1 MAGEFLVVVGA
12 NLFMFR
18 FWWEERGREYPL
30 SFSSLFPSEP
40 PVRAAQFESLN
51 SFLGFRKHWDSQWE
65 RGCVQCDLPIC
76 FCLLELC
83 FLLWFLLREECSC
96 LLWQLVCNGLKCLG
110 RLFPLVGSL
119 IRWSDNQAR
128 ICSYLSLIL
137 SRTSVLFVAF
147 LNMELLLVRLWHR
160 KAWNIQTVCCG
171 TWLVGQLGGNIEVF
185 IRHRYG
191 FWSQLSGS
199 FLRQRF
205 FRHKMPVLIYWHA
218 CWCTD

>member
-1 MAGEFLVVVGA
+1 MGTKSWQGNFLLLLGPIYSCSGSGERNVGG
-12 NLFMFR
+12 NIRCHFPLYCQSLLSDKYIDKYKYKDKDKVWR
-18 FWWEERGREYPL
+18 EERGREYPL

-83 FLLWFLLREECSC
+83 FLLWFLIREEFSC
-96 LLWQLVCNGLKCLG
+96 LLWRLMCNGLKCLG

-171 TWLVGQLGGNIEVF
+171 TWLVGWAAI
-185 IRHRYG
+185 
-191 FWSQLSGS
+191 
-199 FLRQRF
+199 
-205 FRHKMPVLIYWHA
+205 
-218 CWCTD
+218 